1 MTASSNKF
9 TTRPVYSRFIP
20 REELHPFSA
29 WSLGSLADGESGPVQ
44 PEASAPAP
52 EPEVVS
58 EEHKAQLQQARQA
71 GYKDGYRDG
80 LSALD
85 NFKQTYAAQIT
96 AQVGQVAQ
104 AFQAQLDL
112 MEQQLAQSLALV
124 ASDIARQVV
133 RSELQTR
140 PELIETVAQEAL
152 STLLHSARHIRVHV
166 HPDDHH
172 VLVEQGQLDLES
184 RQARLVPDAGV
195 ARGGCVVESDIG
207 VIDAAIETRWRQAV
221 AALGQDS
228 LWATGSEAG
237 TDEPA

>member
-9 TTRPVYSRFIP
+9 QTRTVYSRFIP
-20 REELHPFSA
+20 REELHSFSA

-44 PEASAPAP
+44 PEAPAPA
-52 EPEVVS
+52 PEVVS
-58 EEHKAQLQQARQA
+58 EEHQAQLQQARQA

-80 LSALD
+80 LSALE
-85 NFKQTYAAQIT
+85 NFKQSYAAQIT
-96 AQVGQVAQ
+96 AQVGQIAQ
-104 AFQAQLDL
+104 AFQAQLEL
-112 MEQQLAQSLALV
+112 MEQQLAQSLAQV

-166 HPDDHH
+166 HPEDHR
-172 VLVEQGQLDLES
+172 LLTEQGQLDLES
-184 RQARLVPDAGV
+184 RQARLVPDAAI

-221 AALGQDS
+221 AALGQSSD
-228 LWATGSEAG
+228 WAAGSEGAG
-237 TDEPA
+237 DDA